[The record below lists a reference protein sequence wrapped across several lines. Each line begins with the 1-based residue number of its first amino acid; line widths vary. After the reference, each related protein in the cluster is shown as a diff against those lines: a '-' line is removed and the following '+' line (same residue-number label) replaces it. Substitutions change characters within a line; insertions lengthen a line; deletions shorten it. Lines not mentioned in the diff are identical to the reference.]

1 MTELRFDDFEKRCP
15 VCFELCDCL
24 NVSCG
29 SHSICQS
36 CFFMWAKET
45 ASAEIPFSD
54 VFGLKCP
61 AFQCEGAISLG
72 IFMLKTNIYFY
83 TGKHFDREYEW
94 KNLKKCSNQI
104 ILATTKFKKKSKTR
118 ILLFCSVWD
127 GKSLGK

>member
-1 MTELRFDDFEKRCP
+1 MTELRFDNFEKRCP

-36 CFFMWAKET
+36 CFVMWAKET

-61 AFQCEGAISLG
+61 AIQCEGAISLG
-72 IFMLKTNIYFY
+72 MFFMLKPHIYFY
-83 TGKHFDREYEW
+83 TGK
-94 KNLKKCSNQI
+94 
-104 ILATTKFKKKSKTR
+104 
-118 ILLFCSVWD
+118 LLTENMN
-127 GKSLGK
+127 GKI